1 MKNKSE
7 KKNAGTSRAY
17 RVCYAIFSKLVGL
30 IFRIKVINRE
40 NEPLDG
46 GFLVCGNHVSATDAV
61 IVYYAFRKHQ
71 IRYMAK
77 KELFNIPLLSS
88 LIRMLGAFPVDRS
101 GSDVGAIKK
110 SVDMLKEGKC
120 VGIFPQGHRYPAVD
134 PRTTPKKNGAAL
146 ICTRA
151 QADVLPVYI
160 WRKGNTARVFK
171 RTYIII
177 GEKIPFSEL
186 GYTDGGSAEYKTL
199 TDTVFDRVCSLGE
212 AFDPKELK
220 RKKK

>member
-1 MKNKSE
+1 MKKKSDKKKSE
-7 KKNAGTSRAY
+7 TSKAY
-17 RVCYAIFSKLVGL
+17 RVCYAIFAKIVGL

-40 NEPLDG
+40 NEPAEG

-61 IVYYAFRKHQ
+61 IVCYAFRKHQ

-77 KELFNIPLLSS
+77 KELFKIPLLSP
-88 LIRMLGAFPVDRS
+88 LIKMLGAFPVDRS

-110 SVDMLKEGKC
+110 SVEMLKEGKC
-120 VGIFPQGHRYPAVD
+120 VGIFPQGHRYPGVD

-151 QADVLPVYI
+151 EADILPVYI
-160 WRKGNTARVFK
+160 WRKGNKARIFK
-171 RTYIII
+171 RTYIIL
-177 GEKIPFSEL
+177 GERIPFESL
-186 GYTDGGSAEYKTL
+186 GCEAGSSAEYKKL
-199 TDTVFDRVCSLGE
+199 TDTVFDKICDIGE
-212 AFDPKELK
+212 AFDPKEAK